1 MATHEPPRSGESE
14 KLRAFVALSLEP
26 AARKA
31 LTRAGK
37 DLQREA
43 WAEEVRWVRPES
55 LHLTLRFLGEIPT
68 TGVSGLLE
76 ALTARMREVE
86 PFACALSGLA
96 LFPSASRPRV
106 VAAQVTQERLLTDL
120 AAAVEEA
127 VVDAGYPADAR
138 AFRAHVTL
146 GRFRRGKRRGLEI
159 AATLQQ
165 VPVAV
170 AVNDIVLFRSV
181 LGPGGARYSELGR
194 VALAE
199 RPST

>member
-1 MATHEPPRSGESE
+1 MAAHEPPTSGESE

-26 AARKA
+26 AARDA

-68 TGVSGLLE
+68 TGVSGLLQ
-76 ALTARMREVE
+76 ALTARMRDVE
-86 PFACALSGLA
+86 PFACALGGLA

-106 VAAQVTQERLLTDL
+106 VAAQVTEERLLTGL
-120 AAAVEEA
+120 AVAVEEA
-127 VVDAGYPADAR
+127 VTAAGYPAETR
-138 AFRAHVTL
+138 NFRAHVTL

-159 AATLQQ
+159 TATLQQ

-170 AVNDIVLFRSV
+170 HDIVLFRSV
-181 LGPGGARYSELGR
+181 LGPGGARYTELGR
-194 VALAE
+194 VVLA
-199 RPST
+199 RHPSP

>member
-1 MATHEPPRSGESE
+1 MATHAPPTPGETE

-55 LHLTLRFLGEIPT
+55 LHLTLRFLGDIPT

-76 ALTARMREVE
+76 ALTARMRGVE

-106 VAAQVTQERLLTDL
+106 VAAKVTRERLLTGL

-127 VVDAGYPADAR
+127 VVDAGYSADTR
-138 AFRAHVTL
+138 DFRAHVTL

-159 AATLQQ
+159 TATMER
-165 VPVAV
+165 VPV

-181 LGPGGARYSELGR
+181 LGPGGARYTELGR
-194 VALAE
+194 AVLAN
-199 RPST
+199 RSSS